1 MFLGVPRCLITLWPS
16 VQRAREYVCVRERE
30 GEAWSPC
37 VYWCVC
43 DSTRMCAALSLHKSL
58 SLCVC
63 VCLCVMTGACLLLR
77 DCMRLL
83 YSMCVCMCLRITY
96 LCVSACRLPRD
107 CMCLLYS
114 LCLLRVCMHICIYM
128 MYALECNHMLTC
140 G

>member
-1 MFLGVPRCLITLWPS
+1 MEPVRIL
-16 VQRAREYVCVRERE
+16 VCVRQH
-30 GEAWSPC
+30 AH
-37 VYWCVC
+37 VC
-43 DSTRMCAALSLHKSL
+43 CPLSAQVSL

-128 MYALECNHMLTC
+128 MYAP
-140 G
+140 